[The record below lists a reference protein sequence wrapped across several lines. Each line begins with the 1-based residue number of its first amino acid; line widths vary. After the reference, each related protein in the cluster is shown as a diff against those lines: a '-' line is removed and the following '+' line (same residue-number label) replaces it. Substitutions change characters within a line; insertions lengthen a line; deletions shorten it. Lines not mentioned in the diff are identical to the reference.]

1 MSGISMLSRSHERS
15 QNFNQEKAPYSRL
28 YVHTYHGT
36 TEAAARVVGGG
47 GSCAAPSAW
56 LRQGCCLIHDGDFF
70 LNFLI
75 KNYNEIS
82 SACRYLQVIGLEI
95 IFLFSDN

>member
-28 YVHTYHGT
+28 YVHTYVPRYDCT
-36 TEAAARVVGGG
+36 TEAAERGGG
-47 GSCAAPSAW
+47 GDGSGARRAW

-70 LNFLI
+70 VNFPDQKL
-75 KNYNEIS
+75 
-82 SACRYLQVIGLEI
+82 
-95 IFLFSDN
+95 

>member
-28 YVHTYHGT
+28 YVRTYHRT
-36 TEAAARVVGGG
+36 AVAAARGGIGGGGG
-47 GSCAAPSAW
+47 GSCAARTAW

-70 LNFLI
+70 VNFPDQKL
-75 KNYNEIS
+75 
-82 SACRYLQVIGLEI
+82 
-95 IFLFSDN
+95 